1 MSRTSGVVRA
11 RCPLSSHEQADDGTI
26 LWHDASLLVTA
37 REGCGKEWRLR
48 LEEVLQRCRFGDD
61 LAWEELVRRFQGRVF
76 GIAVHYLRDREEARD
91 AAQEVFLKVYRQL
104 GSVQSTDTFIPWL
117 LRLARNSCIDR
128 LRRNASRTPPGQ
140 VSDEAAG
147 DVADQQPSPEELGIR
162 SAQSQLL
169 YSAIGRLSH
178 DSREMILL
186 KEIQQLKV
194 REIAQMLDV
203 PVGTIK
209 SRSHRARLELADRLR
224 ELTAVDGAR

>member
-1 MSRTSGVVRA
+1 M
-11 RCPLSSHEQADDGTI
+11 
-26 LWHDASLLVTA
+26 
-37 REGCGKEWRLR
+37 R
-48 LEEVLQRCRFGDD
+48 LEEVVQRCRCGDD

-104 GSVQSTDTFIPWL
+104 GSLQATETFVPWL

-128 LRRNASRTPPGQ
+128 LRRIASRTPPGE
-140 VSDEAAG
+140 VSSEEAHQL
-147 DVADQQPSPEELGIR
+147 ADQQPSPEELGMR
-162 SAQSQLL
+162 STQAQML
-169 YSAIGRLSH
+169 YAAIGRLSH

-194 REIAQMLDV
+194 REIAEMLEL

-209 SRSHRARLELADRLR
+209 SRSHRARLELADTIR
-224 ELTAVDGAR
+224 EMTAPAGVR